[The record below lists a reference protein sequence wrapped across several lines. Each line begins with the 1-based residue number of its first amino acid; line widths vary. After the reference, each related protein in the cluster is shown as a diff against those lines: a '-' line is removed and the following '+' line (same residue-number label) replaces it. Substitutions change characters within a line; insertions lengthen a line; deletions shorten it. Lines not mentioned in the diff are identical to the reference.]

1 MSAVGLAR
9 AGIVVMK
16 QTHAADPAS
25 DRPERARQGAKGE
38 RTRQR
43 IKDAFAELLGAK
55 SFTSVTIA
63 DICRTSD
70 ITVGGFY
77 FHFPSQE
84 ALLDEVM
91 AEYIDV
97 LVGDFEGALDDRASG
112 ALADEVCGAFL
123 KAYSEQVG
131 LARTFQQLTRLRS
144 DYAARWRL
152 ASEDG
157 MKMLAARLGLERRDL
172 APDRAQFLAYALITM
187 IVSKLDLV
195 YVYPDRSGAAAATSR
210 SALAGELAE
219 LWRRMA
225 ASQEP
230 A

>member
-1 MSAVGLAR
+1 MAA
-9 AGIVVMK
+9 MK
-16 QTHAADPAS
+16 QTNGAELAP

-43 IKDAFAELLGAK
+43 IKEAFADLLGGK

-91 AEYIDV
+91 AEYLSGLI
-97 LVGDFEGALDDRASG
+97 GDFEAALDDRRG
-112 ALADEVCGAFL
+112 AGLAEAVCGAFV
-123 KAYSEQVG
+123 KAYSERVG

-152 ASEDG
+152 ASEG
-157 MKMLAARLGLERRDL
+157 AMARLAKRLEGARPDL
-172 APDRAQFLAYALITM
+172 APERTLFLAYALITM
-187 IVSKLDLV
+187 VVSRLDLV
-195 YVYPDRSGAAAATSR
+195 YVYRDRSGAQAAASR
-210 SALAGELAE
+210 AALAGELAA
-219 LWRRMA
+219 LWTRMA
-225 ASQEP
+225 ASPEP